1 MELNFSEL
9 DNTNIQNPEK
19 YWEQTEEKPQ
29 QKYKKKKVSFDDIL
43 SNMNLVVNGAG
54 VLQFMASKQPQ
65 PEPEKQYQQQQY
77 QPQQYQPQQQY
88 QQQQYQQ
95 QQYQPQ
101 QYDYYMQQYQQQ
113 KSHNNNKVEQVIK
126 QPAINDVPIDPSVK
140 HSYIYNKYFK
150 DYQDVTGNNEP
161 IVRVPKTME
170 EYRQM
175 LLEDKIKQIE
185 KIKRINEIKSTKLM
199 FTSNEDASLNRKN
212 IQPTKNNLRKM
223 SFW

>member
-1 MELNFSEL
+1 
-9 DNTNIQNPEK
+9 
-19 YWEQTEEKPQ
+19 
-29 QKYKKKKVSFDDIL
+29 
-43 SNMNLVVNGAG
+43 MNLVVNGAG

-65 PEPEKQYQQQQY
+65 QQHQQQQ
-77 QPQQYQPQQQY
+77 QQH
-88 QQQQYQQ
+88 QQQQQQ
-95 QQYQPQ
+95 QHQYKPQ
-101 QYDYYMQQYQQQ
+101 QYDHYMQQYQQQ
-113 KSHNNNKVEQVIK
+113 KSHNNNIVEQVIK
-126 QPAINDVPIDPSVK
+126 QPATNDAPIDPNVK

-150 DYQDVTGNNEP
+150 DYKNATNSNEP
-161 IVRVPKTME
+161 VIRVPKTME

-185 KIKRINEIKSTKLM
+185 EAKRINEIKSTKLL

>member
-9 DNTNIQNPEK
+9 DNSNPEK
-19 YWEQTEEKPQ
+19 YWEQTEDNPP

-65 PEPEKQYQQQQY
+65 QQHQQQQ
-77 QPQQYQPQQQY
+77 QQH
-88 QQQQYQQ
+88 QQQQQQ
-95 QQYQPQ
+95 QHQYKPQ
-101 QYDYYMQQYQQQ
+101 QYDHYMQQYQQQ
-113 KSHNNNKVEQVIK
+113 KSHNNNIVEQVIK
-126 QPAINDVPIDPSVK
+126 QPATNDAPIDPNVK

-150 DYQDVTGNNEP
+150 DYKNATNSNEP
-161 IVRVPKTME
+161 VIRVPKTME

-185 KIKRINEIKSTKLM
+185 EAKRINEIKSTKLL

>member
-1 MELNFSEL
+1 MELNFSEVDNANL
-9 DNTNIQNPEK
+9 DNPEK

-43 SNMNLVVNGAG
+43 SNMNLVVNGSG

-65 PEPEKQYQQQQY
+65 PHQEQQQIKQYQHQQYQQQY
-77 QPQQYQPQQQY
+77 QPQQYEH
-88 QQQQYQQ
+88 
-95 QQYQPQ
+95 
-101 QYDYYMQQYQQQ
+101 YMQQYQQQ
-113 KSHNNNKVEQVIK
+113 KLNNNTVEQVIK

-150 DYQDVTGNNEP
+150 DYKNATNSDEP
-161 IVRVPKTME
+161 VIRVPKTME

-185 KIKRINEIKSTKLM
+185 QAKRISEIKSTKLM
-199 FTSNEDASLNRKN
+199 FTSNEDASLTRKN